1 MLLLFSF
8 LSNNIKFSFKAR
20 KTKKMKENLIE
31 KYEKYFNYKEKK
43 EERELERDKEPEN
56 I

>member
-1 MLLLFSF
+1 
-8 LSNNIKFSFKAR
+8 
-20 KTKKMKENLIE
+20 MKENLIE

-43 EERELERDKEPEN
+43 EERELERNKEPEN